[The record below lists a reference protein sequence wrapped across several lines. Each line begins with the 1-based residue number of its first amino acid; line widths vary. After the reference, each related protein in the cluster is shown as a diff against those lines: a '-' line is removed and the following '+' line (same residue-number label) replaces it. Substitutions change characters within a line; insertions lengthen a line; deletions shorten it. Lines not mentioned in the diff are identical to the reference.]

1 MKTDGCEVSF
11 LRPSLNKRV
20 QELEDVTEALLIVK
34 LVQDYARW
42 TKGSIILKFL
52 DVEKFFDSMNFKK
65 SLIEAYCCGVKGRF
79 WQCYKTINQKRQCI
93 PHIPSG
99 ECSPIEMNEIFVQG
113 SCDAVLMAWP
123 IMDAE
128 SKKKSDPFTIDCCI
142 DGIPINQLSFV
153 DDLLQATK
161 STESTEERNVSD
173 EIFERKNRLNYKT
186 SKCKI
191 MPMNCARPIELYLDD
206 ELMEVVD
213 DHVYLGSIISSNGK
227 RLKDMQDRIKK
238 TKSVANEIVQICK
251 ETELL
256 KICLRYVKLLLTLC
270 LDSTVKYGC
279 ALWDLGKSKKSVDDL
294 NRMKPNVIKRVLQLP
309 SSTPSDA
316 VQYDFGINDLSLDV
330 MMEKIVLAVE
340 TWNNDEDR
348 VAKQLFQSLMRKKV
362 NGFCTEVLDVCRILR
377 VSFDEL
383 LKEKNVRKKLKAV
396 VIKIQEQELYKRM
409 VVSTKTDG
417 ALINGFS
424 YDGKVK
430 KYLLELDFV
439 EARAVF
445 MMRYRMLPT
454 KANFPGR
461 WSGTKCNIC
470 QFEDTDEHIFTCP
483 GYQDLLSDD
492 VNHKMFWDEEI
503 LNDTAKIKKGACA
516 IIAIVERLNEVQ
528 DMKGFDEY

>member
-1 MKTDGCEVSF
+1 
-11 LRPSLNKRV
+11 
-20 QELEDVTEALLIVK
+20 
-34 LVQDYARW
+34 
-42 TKGSIILKFL
+42 
-52 DVEKFFDSMNFKK
+52 
-65 SLIEAYCCGVKGRF
+65 
-79 WQCYKTINQKRQCI
+79 
-93 PHIPSG
+93 
-99 ECSPIEMNEIFVQG
+99 
-113 SCDAVLMAWP
+113 
-123 IMDAE
+123 
-128 SKKKSDPFTIDCCI
+128 
-142 DGIPINQLSFV
+142 
-153 DDLLQATK
+153 
-161 STESTEERNVSD
+161 
-173 EIFERKNRLNYKT
+173 
-186 SKCKI
+186 
-191 MPMNCARPIELYLDD
+191 
-206 ELMEVVD
+206 
-213 DHVYLGSIISSNGK
+213 
-227 RLKDMQDRIKK
+227 
-238 TKSVANEIVQICK
+238 
-251 ETELL
+251 
-256 KICLRYVKLLLTLC
+256 
-270 LDSTVKYGC
+270 
-279 ALWDLGKSKKSVDDL
+279 
-294 NRMKPNVIKRVLQLP
+294 MKPNVIKRVLQLP

-409 VVSTKTDG
+409 VVSSKTDG